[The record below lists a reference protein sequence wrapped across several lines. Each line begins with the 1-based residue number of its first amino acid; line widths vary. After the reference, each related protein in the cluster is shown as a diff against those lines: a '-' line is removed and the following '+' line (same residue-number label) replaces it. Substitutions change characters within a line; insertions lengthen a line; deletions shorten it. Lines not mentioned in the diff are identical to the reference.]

1 MYILFFKKYNFGRRR
16 QLELAATR
24 VYSRDPSPDGRN
36 PHSDAR
42 PDLGRSRERE
52 GEGERER
59 ERERENHT
67 LLLTH
72 QQHPCLPACMHT
84 YTHTHTQD

>member
-1 MYILFFKKYNFGRRR
+1 
-16 QLELAATR
+16 LELAATR

-52 GEGERER
+52 GERER
-59 ERERENHT
+59 EREPYT
-67 LLLTH
+67 PIDPSTAPLLT
-72 QQHPCLPACMHT
+72 CMHAHIH
-84 YTHTHTQD
+84 THTHTRLKKCY